1 MKTPINV
8 AVTGAAGQISYS
20 LLFRLASGELFGL
33 DQPIILRLL
42 EITPAL
48 HRLHGV
54 EMELNDC
61 AYPLLLKIVLTD
73 DPLVAFEEIDYAF
86 LVGARPRGPGMKRK
100 DLLESNANIFSE
112 QGKAL
117 NKVAHRHVKVLITGN
132 PANTNALITQRNA
145 PDLSPSCFSAMSMLD
160 HNRAINYLA
169 EKCGVRSK
177 FVKNIIVWGNHSE
190 TQFPD
195 LTHATVKG
203 ASALSLVDTHW
214 IENEYVP
221 AVRHRGASV
230 IEERGG
236 ISSAASAANA
246 AICQMRSW
254 VMGTEKNDWSDWISM
269 AIISDGSYG
278 IEMGLFY
285 SFPVQVSQQG
295 KVSIVQGLEI
305 DSFSLACLKIS
316 EQELIAERQAIKHLL
331 PLK

>member
-1 MKTPINV
+1 MKTPIDV

-54 EMELNDC
+54 QMELNDC
-61 AYPLLLKIVLTD
+61 AYPLLSKVILTD
-73 DPLVAFEEIDYAF
+73 DPKVAFKEVDYAF

-100 DLLESNANIFSE
+100 DLLESNASIFSE

-117 NKVAHRHVKVLITGN
+117 NEVAHRNVKVLITGN

-145 PDLSPSCFSAMSMLD
+145 PDLDPKCFSAMSMLD
-160 HNRAINYLA
+160 HNRAIYQLA
-169 EKCGVRSK
+169 KKCGVRSK
-177 FVKNIIVWGNHSE
+177 HVKNVIVWGNHSE
-190 TQFPD
+190 TQYPD

-203 ASALSLVDTHW
+203 LNALTLVDENW
-214 IENEYVP
+214 IENEFVP
-221 AVRHRGASV
+221 TVQHRGASV

-236 ISSAASAANA
+236 VSSAASAANA

-254 VMGTEKNDWSDWISM
+254 TFGTDESDWSDWVSM
-269 AIISDGSYG
+269 AVISDGSYG
-278 IEMGLFY
+278 VEKGLFF
-285 SFPVQVSQQG
+285 SFPVKVSNSG
-295 KVSIVQGLEI
+295 EVSIVKDLEI
-305 DSFSLACLKIS
+305 DAFSKSCIKASEKELK
-316 EQELIAERQAIKHLL
+316 EERKAIKHLL
-331 PLK
+331 

>member
-1 MKTPINV
+1 MKTPIDI

-54 EMELNDC
+54 KMELNDC
-61 AYPLLLKIVLTD
+61 AYPLLLETVLTD
-73 DPLVAFEEIDYAF
+73 DPKVAFKDVDFAF

-100 DLLESNANIFSE
+100 DLLESNASIFSG

-117 NKVAHRHVKVLITGN
+117 NEVASRNVKVLITGN

-160 HNRAINYLA
+160 HNRAIFQLA
-169 EKCGVRSK
+169 KKCGVRSK
-177 FVKNIIVWGNHSE
+177 DVKNIIVWGNHSE
-190 TQFPD
+190 TQYPD
-195 LTHATVKG
+195 LTHATVEGKN
-203 ASALSLVDTHW
+203 ALTLVDEAW
-214 IENEYVP
+214 LEKDFVP
-221 AVRHRGASV
+221 IVQHRGASV

-236 ISSAASAANA
+236 VSSAASAANA

-254 VMGTEKNDWSDWISM
+254 VFGTVASDWSDYVSM
-269 AIISDGSYG
+269 AVISDGSYG
-278 IEMGLFY
+278 VEQGLFF
-285 SFPVQVSQQG
+285 SFPVEVSTSG
-295 KVSIVQGLEI
+295 EVSIVQGLKI
-305 DSFSLACLKIS
+305 NNFSKTCIKES
-316 EQELIAERQAIKHLL
+316 EQELKAEREAIKHLL
-331 PLK
+331 